1 MMKYF
6 SVFLMVVSM
15 LFLLMGCTATST
27 GNPTAKDILKE
38 DKEADIIKVG
48 SLIYTKNNNPVTE
61 SAYERPNLYKIGDIK
76 KQTTRELFFQ
86 DFYASQ
92 LPKGTE
98 VFSTEEYSHGRT
110 PYVLIVESSDE
121 YFEYHALIEG

>member
-1 MMKYF
+1 MKYF
-6 SVFLMVVSM
+6 SVFLMGVSM
-15 LFLLMGCTATST
+15 LFLLMGCTAAST
-27 GNPTAKDILKE
+27 GNPSAKDILKE

-48 SLIYTKNNNPVTE
+48 SLIYTKSYNPVTE
-61 SAYERPNLYKIGDIK
+61 SAYERSNLYKIGEIK
-76 KQTTRELFFQ
+76 KQTTSKLFFQ

-98 VFSTEEYSHGRT
+98 VFSTEEYNYGKA

-121 YFEYHALIEG
+121 YIEYHALIEG